1 MTCPKPHSQQ
11 VELGLRFSYFALA
24 QDCYTIPAMKELWP
38 LKKLRLFEEF
48 EFEEFKF
55 EEIKDELAECYSK

>member
-1 MTCPKPHSQQ
+1 MAFEEIKT
-11 VELGLRFSYFALA
+11 
-24 QDCYTIPAMKELWP
+24 
-38 LKKLRLFEEF
+38 FEEF